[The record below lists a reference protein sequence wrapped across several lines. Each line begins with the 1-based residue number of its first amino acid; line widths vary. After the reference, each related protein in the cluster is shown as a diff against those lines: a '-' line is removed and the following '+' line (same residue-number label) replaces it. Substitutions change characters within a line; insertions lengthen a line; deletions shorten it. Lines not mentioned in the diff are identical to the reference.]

1 MTWRLETTA
10 KFDKEFKK
18 LDGYTQRMVKS
29 WILKHLEGVADPRIR
44 GKALP
49 GNRRGLWR
57 FRIGDYRLI
66 CLLEDERLVIL
77 ALTVGHRKE
86 IYR

>member
-1 MTWRLETTA
+1 MTWQLETTA

-29 WILKHLEGVADPRIR
+29 WILKNLEGVADPRIH
-44 GKALP
+44 GQALT
-49 GNRRGLWR
+49 GHRRGLWR

-86 IYR
+86 LYR